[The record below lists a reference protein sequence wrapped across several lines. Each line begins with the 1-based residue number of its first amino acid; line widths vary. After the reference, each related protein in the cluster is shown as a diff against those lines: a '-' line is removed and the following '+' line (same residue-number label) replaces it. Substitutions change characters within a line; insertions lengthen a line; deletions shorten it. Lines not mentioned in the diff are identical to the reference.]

1 MEVENKKVENFESLE
16 FRGSAKEFFKI
27 WIVNIFL
34 TFITLGIYSAWAK
47 VRTNKYLYSNTF
59 LKGSA
64 FEYTADPVK
73 ILKGRLIVFFIYL
86 AFVLSA
92 NVFMSPILTAIV
104 AVLMIVFIPWVVN
117 KAVKFKLKNT
127 KYRNIRFKH
136 DASSGKYYEFF
147 ILHFLLNLFTLGLA
161 FPFTH
166 NKFKELVIN
175 NSYFGTSKFDYEGSS
190 KRFFIIY
197 IKIFLWYLTA
207 MVLMVGA
214 GALIGYLVEKF
225 ADNELSM
232 GIAIIVIY
240 LLYIFLFF
248 FIKAVYDK
256 GITNYIWDVTTLSST
271 KFSSRLRVRDLTAIY
286 IVNTFA
292 IILSLGLLTP
302 WAKIRLLK
310 YKTSQFF
317 VDTDELDSFIASESV
332 EESAIGD
339 ASEDF
344 FDFDIGI

>member
-1 MEVENKKVENFESLE
+1 LENENSFESLE
-16 FRGSAKEFFKI
+16 FRGNAKEFFKI

-86 AFVLSA
+86 AFILSA

-104 AVLMIVFIPWVVN
+104 ALFMIIFIPWIVN

-166 NKFKELVIN
+166 NKFKDLVVN

-197 IKIFLWYLTA
+197 IKVFIWYILSIVLLSIIAYFLSSVAIKLHDFINNEIIMIISIFG
-207 MVLMVGA
+207 V
-214 GALIGYLVEKF
+214 YLVYF
-225 ADNELSM
+225 
-232 GIAIIVIY
+232 
-240 LLYIFLFF
+240 FLFF
-248 FIKAVYDK
+248 FLKAIFEQYMR
-256 GITNYIWDVTTLSST
+256 NYIWSVTTLNDT
-271 KFSSRLRVRDLTAIY
+271 KFSSRLEVRELTKIY
-286 IVNTFA
+286 MVN
-292 IILSLGLLTP
+292 ILAVVFSLGLLTP

-310 YKTSQFF
+310 YKASQFF
-317 VDTDELDSFIASESV
+317 VDTNELDNFIASESV

-339 ASEDF
+339 AGEDF